1 MGKDGRFNLGCLSC
15 SNSKDGGRGGSRWLV
30 DIRISASDDNVF
42 SAGRGCPWY
51 LDMGRVRLNF
61 SITCEIRLDD
71 FVSLTLVLFQ

>member
-1 MGKDGRFNLGCLSC
+1 MFELFEFEGWWEGG
-15 SNSKDGGRGGSRWLV
+15 GGRWLI

-51 LDMGRVRLNF
+51 PDMGRVRLTF

-71 FVSLTLVLFQ
+71 FVSLTLVLFQLGCF

>member
-15 SNSKDGGRGGSRWLV
+15 SNSKDDGGRRLI

-61 SITCEIRLDD
+61 LDYMRNS
-71 FVSLTLVLFQ
+71 FR